1 MTQALDS
8 INLGVKVEDVTL
20 PTDSV
25 LNDMLLEIRFD
36 ASFFEHHEVELAV
49 DQFMAAAKQ
58 GRLNHFDRVEML
70 RKLQQLIAINER
82 TPAFSG

>member
-1 MTQALDS
+1 MTQTLNS
-8 INLGVKVEDVTL
+8 INLGVKDEDVIL
-20 PTDSV
+20 PNDSV

-49 DQFMAAAKQ
+49 DQFMAVAKQ

-82 TPAFSG
+82 TPAYSA